1 MEIGKEY
8 AQKKR
13 PKTYNDA
20 IIQSFA
26 EALHDEYKK
35 IFTTMFERS
44 NVLTK
49 RELSWMDTRMRV
61 LGENT
66 KILVEHLSKP
76 QEDENDDKRAEKT
89 GEQKL

>member
-35 IFTTMFERS
+35 IFTTMFERT

-49 RELSWMDTRMRV
+49 RELLWMDSRMRV
-61 LGENT
+61 LSENT
-66 KILVEHLSKP
+66 KILTEHLTKP
-76 QEDENDDKRAEKT
+76 QEDENDDKRAEK

>member
-1 MEIGKEY
+1 MDIRKEY

-13 PKTYNDA
+13 PKTYNEA
-20 IIQSFA
+20 IVQSFA

-35 IFTTMFERS
+35 IFATMFERQ

-61 LGENT
+61 LAENT
-66 KILVEHLSKP
+66 KILTEHLTKP
-76 QEDENDDKRAEKT
+76 QEDENDDKRAEK